1 MDTSERRGEIM
12 DKKQDLISEII
23 EIEWTMFTS
32 VRNRGGRAS
41 CQENPDTFRVIRTS
55 TFMTWSEATLENYLG
70 DLSRA
75 KQAGRNLMMEKY
87 AFMEGLSAP
96 LDTEAVERIDKI
108 IKQECRW
115 AEDFMARYP
124 DAKMARPI
132 YSSQDTPDVVS
143 SETYS
148 RGELAT
154 YSKETLELYLQD
166 ILEMKA
172 KNLNRIE
179 LAIVLMAKKFSEKSG
194 KE

>member
-1 MDTSERRGEIM
+1 MSEIM
-12 DKKQDLISEII
+12 DKKQDLISEIM

-55 TFMTWSEATLENYLG
+55 TFITWSEATLESYLG
-70 DLSRA
+70 DLNRA
-75 KQAGRNLMMEKY
+75 KEAGRNLMTEKY
-87 AFMEGLSAP
+87 ARMEGLSAP
-96 LDTEAVERIDKI
+96 LDTEVVERIDEI
-108 IKQECRW
+108 VKQECRW
-115 AEDFMARYP
+115 AAELMARYP

-132 YSSQDTPDVVS
+132 YSSQDTPYVVS

-166 ILEMKA
+166 VLEMKA
-172 KNLNRIE
+172 KDLNRIE
-179 LAIVLMAKKFSEKSG
+179 LAIALMTKNFSEKSE